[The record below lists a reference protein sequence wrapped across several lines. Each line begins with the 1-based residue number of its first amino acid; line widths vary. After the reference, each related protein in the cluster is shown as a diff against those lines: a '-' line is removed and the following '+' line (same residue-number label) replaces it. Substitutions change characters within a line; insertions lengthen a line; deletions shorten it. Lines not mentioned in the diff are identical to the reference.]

1 MSNTYIPN
9 WIVETKDSHN
19 KNAYSFMRK
28 CDKTTLISDLL
39 KLLTNERI
47 SVAVGDKLSTLVVRD
62 TGSPV
67 DFIKKIGDLKI

>member
-1 MSNTYIPN
+1 
-9 WIVETKDSHN
+9 
-19 KNAYSFMRK
+19 MRK
-28 CDKTTLISDLL
+28 CDKTTLIFDLL

-47 SVAVGDKLSTLVVRD
+47 SVAVGDKLSTLVVGD